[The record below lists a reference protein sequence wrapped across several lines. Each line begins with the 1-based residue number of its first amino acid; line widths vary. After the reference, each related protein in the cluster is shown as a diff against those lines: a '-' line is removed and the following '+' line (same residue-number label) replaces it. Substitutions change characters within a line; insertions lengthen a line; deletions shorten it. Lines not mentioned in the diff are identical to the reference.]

1 MEEKTA
7 KNKQKKKNSTSL
19 IMLDT
24 NTICARLYCQLSR
37 PKLQLR
43 LFARKW
49 PFGLKLAKKVQPG
62 PERKKNNTLY
72 KNSVCMVTILR
83 HYYFTGKSLKKK
95 TLLQSS
101 SRPSDLLIRDNVNVL
116 LYENEAK
123 EISHALLGIP
133 AVNWLKRKK

>member
-7 KNKQKKKNSTSL
+7 KNKQTKKKNSTSL

-49 PFGLKLAKKVQPG
+49 PFGLKLAQKVQPG
-62 PERKKNNTLY
+62 PERKK
-72 KNSVCMVTILR
+72 KQ
-83 HYYFTGKSLKKK
+83 YF
-95 TLLQSS
+95 
-101 SRPSDLLIRDNVNVL
+101 I
-116 LYENEAK
+116 
-123 EISHALLGIP
+123 
-133 AVNWLKRKK
+133 

>member
-1 MEEKTA
+1 
-7 KNKQKKKNSTSL
+7 
-19 IMLDT
+19 MLDT

-72 KNSVCMVTILR
+72 KKV
-83 HYYFTGKSLKKK
+83 YAW
-95 TLLQSS
+95 
-101 SRPSDLLIRDNVNVL
+101 L
-116 LYENEAK
+116 LYSVIT
-123 EISHALLGIP
+123 ISLG
-133 AVNWLKRKK
+133 NH

>member
-1 MEEKTA
+1 MF
-7 KNKQKKKNSTSL
+7 NL
-19 IMLDT
+19 G
-24 NTICARLYCQLSR
+24 
-37 PKLQLR
+37 
-43 LFARKW
+43 RK
-49 PFGLKLAKKVQPG
+49 
-62 PERKKNNTLY
+62 EKKNNTLY
-72 KNSVCMVTILR
+72 KKNVCMVTILR